1 VCHLHRPP
9 GPSAANSPRRGDPAG
24 LAGHRPAA
32 RPELTGLAGRRSA
45 ARPELTGRQPVGAA
59 ESRRRHLSAR
69 PGPAGR
75 PSPGP
80 AGRPSPGPAGRPS
93 PGPAGRPSPSLAER
107 PNRPSAAW
115 SVVRSRRWPGPPGTW
130 AHQRTPDGP
139 ARFAHCRWS
148 GRAEPGR
155 QQRPGPTTIRCRP
168 AAPGGSPSPGLA
180 APRGLPPPGP
190 AARGARPARPS
201 WPGRSQAGA
210 RAGPALRW
218 ACRLR
223 CCPQQPFRCPGR
235 QSGAHQSVWPHQ
247 PPATRPACWRLA
259 RTARQRP
266 TLVAIRRLA
275 QTAGQ
280 RPTRGR
286 ERRHL
291 GGRPAPGGLR
301 GHCPAERP
309 ARYRQP
315 GHLAQSPHPASGR
328 RPRSGP
334 NQPRSGRS
342 RPRSCPNRPR
352 CGQNQP
358 RSGRSRPRS
367 GPNRRRCARS
377 QPCSGHCRTRPA
389 GWPRLGH
396 YAGLL
401 RHAAARG
408 RRPGS
413 LPLPRS
419 PPCSRGP
426 VTLICAHAP
435 LAGQH
440 S

>member
-1 VCHLHRPP
+1 MCRLHQPP
-9 GPSAANSPRRGDPAG
+9 GPSAANSPQQSDPADLASCRPAARPELTG

-32 RPELTGLAGRRSA
+32 RPELTGRRTAGS
-45 ARPELTGRQPVGAA
+45 A
-59 ESRRRHLSAR
+59 ESRCRHLSAR

-80 AGRPSPGPAGRPS
+80 AGRPSPGPAERPS
-93 PGPAGRPSPSLAER
+93 PGLAER

-115 SVVRSRRWPGPPGTW
+115 SVVRSRRRPGPPGTW
-130 AHQRTPDGP
+130 AHQRTPDGL
-139 ARFAHCRWS
+139 ARFAHCRRS
-148 GRAEPGR
+148 GRAGPGR
-155 QQRPGPTTIRCRP
+155 QHRPGPTRIRCRP
-168 AAPGGSPSPGLA
+168 AAPGGSPPPGPA
-180 APRGLPPPGP
+180 APRGPPPPGP

-210 RAGPALRW
+210 RAGPGLRW
-218 ACRLR
+218 ACRPR
-223 CCPQQPFRCPGR
+223 YCPQQPFRCPGR
-235 QSGAHQSVWPHQ
+235 QSGAHQSLWPHQ
-247 PPATRPACWRLA
+247 PPATRPAYWRLA

-266 TLVAIRRLA
+266 TSVAIRRLA

-291 GGRPAPGGLR
+291 GGRSAPGGLR

-328 RPRSGP
+328 RPRSGQS
-334 NQPRSGRS
+334 QPRSG
-342 RPRSCPNRPR
+342 P
-352 CGQNQP
+352 NQP

-408 RRPGS
+408 RRPGP